1 MIKSPPIPLTDI
13 RLPLTVKNMIKFYNA
28 TTIRTISTEEVE
40 SIRTLAQEGDPVACF
55 KLGRMTYAWSDLSAQ
70 EDYLITTKRLL
81 TQAQRGGVVEAD
93 VALAIMMLNGE
104 IEPYN
109 PRRALGMIEEALKK
123 GNEYAAYN
131 QLCNLIFARFGYKQD
146 LDLAE
151 RMLDELMEH
160 STNPWFYDLK
170 GEVLQARGRYAD
182 SELWFAKAVECGIT
196 FSYNAL
202 AYARGYDNNGELR
215 DWNAFIKT
223 QCKGADEGNMFCMHY
238 FAENQMQEYDSL
250 GPEQTEKRDECRSN
264 ILELLEECV
273 DQKHGFSA
281 ETLGDIYR
289 GGLYGVPVDYDKAWR
304 CYMLGADYA
313 LGNCYEKL
321 YDMIVEGQ
329 VERATDRQECLEQFA
344 IYGARLRNR
353 RMQEET
359 VRMYRCGRMTHYAA
373 EIEMYHMPEVEKR
386 YVL

>member
-1 MIKSPPIPLTDI
+1 MI
-13 RLPLTVKNMIKFYNA
+13 RFYNS

-329 VERATDRQECLEQFA
+329 VTRGADRQECLEQFA

-359 VRMYRCGRMTHYAA
+359 VRMYRNGHLTRYAA
-373 EIEMYHMPEVEKR
+373 EIEMYHMPAVEGT
-386 YVL
+386 VSD